1 MISAAFS
8 PGGDVLACGASD
20 GSVHLFM
27 GTRSDAPVQAGSRR
41 EESATVRWVCEA
53 ARGAPVEHLRWA
65 GEGVLAAASYS
76 SERIALWDFRREKEQ
91 NDVEQEEVLLGD
103 RKRPRGGEDD
113 SICVTRSFT

>member
-41 EESATVRWVCEA
+41 EESATVRWVCEEA
-53 ARGAPVEHLRWA
+53 HGAPVEHLRWA

-76 SERIALWDFRREKEQ
+76 SERIALWDFRR
-91 NDVEQEEVLLGD
+91 DCVEQEEVLLGD